1 MKTMSRSSHCFGIE
15 DELFDK
21 RVPLNG
27 QITKREIRALS
38 ISYLHIGTDT
48 VLWDIGSATGSV
60 AIEASRI
67 ATQGKI
73 IAIEKDRDSLP
84 LLQANVAKHKANNV
98 EIVEGTAPQILKD
111 LESPDSVFIGGT
123 GGELSS
129 IITSSI
135 DRLFKG
141 GSIVMNFASIERS
154 IKAYNLIKQNRMKPG
169 YLSINISKGKELV
182 DNSLVLTPL
191 NPVFIVYGRKQ

>member
-1 MKTMSRSSHCFGIE
+1 MKTMGRSSHCFGIE

-73 IAIEKDRDSLP
+73 IAIEKNPNRIIFPSKILRIP
-84 LLQANVAKHKANNV
+84 LRA
-98 EIVEGTAPQILKD
+98 
-111 LESPDSVFIGGT
+111 FR
-123 GGELSS
+123 SS
-129 IITSSI
+129 ITTVPHHLSAR
-135 DRLFKG
+135 RL
-141 GSIVMNFASIERS
+141 A
-154 IKAYNLIKQNRMKPG
+154 
-169 YLSINISKGKELV
+169 
-182 DNSLVLTPL
+182 
-191 NPVFIVYGRKQ
+191 